1 MDEVHYLISDASR
14 KVDVEAHV
22 LRYWEE
28 ELELAIP
35 RNEMGHR
42 YYTDFHIRLF
52 KQVKNLK
59 EKGYQLKA
67 IKHALEQMKKD
78 GKLEGE
84 LTDEILEQDM
94 DAALKE
100 LKEEESTAMVA
111 AGEGMPLSASAEEK
125 MAQFQQMM
133 NLIIGRALE
142 VNNEKLSQDIS
153 CLVKERLA
161 GELELLLQESG
172 QKEEERFRLLDET
185 IRSFQ
190 KAGQEEAAATK
201 VPFFKRKRFGRGA
214 KKLFHRE
221 KRS

>member
-1 MDEVHYLISDASR
+1 MKYEIGDLVSKPVTGICKIEDILYL
-14 KVDVEAHV
+14 
-22 LRYWEE
+22 
-28 ELELAIP
+28 
-35 RNEMGHR
+35 N
-42 YYTDFHIRLF
+42 
-52 KQVKNLK
+52 
-59 EKGYQLKA
+59 
-67 IKHALEQMKKD
+67 
-78 GKLEGE
+78 
-84 LTDEILEQDM
+84 LTDEKNNKLYYLIKPIEDEKDKIYVPVSNSDSRLR
-94 DAALKE
+94 LC
-100 LKEEESTAMVA
+100 LTKEEAW
-111 AGEGMPLSASAEEK
+111 
-125 MAQFQQMM
+125 
-133 NLIIGRALE
+133 NLIKRIPENPTAW

-153 CLVKERLA
+153 CLVKQRLA